1 VASAADRVVLPWER
15 VLWTGRPAWP
25 RRLVEPRTR
34 YYVTDFR
41 IVVAG
46 ARVREIAAHDIRRA
60 ELRCSTAQRMLG
72 TSTLA
77 IESQRKEDP
86 RLELRG
92 IRHGPQLA
100 LVVQLL
106 ASERHIDE
114 TLLRDAAGMGAA
126 DPFRPG
132 RSVGM
137 LTVSLVAASAIGV
150 ATMGHPRPSESVI
163 YPHDDALAPDG
174 KRKSRDEIIAFMERD
189 VMPFARRALGPL
201 VGGPDRV
208 TCATCH
214 GADGETRGWEM
225 PGVRALPQPELRE
238 AGLEK
243 SGGDLDPQL
252 RNAIYGYLAD
262 EDKQGTMG
270 YMRALVMP
278 GMARLLNRP
287 AYDFTRSY
295 DYNRTHAAI
304 GCYHCHRIK

>member
-1 VASAADRVVLPWER
+1 ML
-15 VLWTGRPAWP
+15 RP
-25 RRLVEPRTR
+25 REQ

-41 IVVAG
+41 VIVEAASGVE
-46 ARVREIAAHDIRRA
+46 EIAAHDIT
-60 ELRCSTAQRMLG
+60 LVDLTCSRSQRPFG
-72 TSTLA
+72 TSTLTVA
-77 IESQRKEDP
+77 SRRDSDP
-86 RLELRG
+86 RLVFRD

-114 TLLRDAAGMGAA
+114 TLLRDAAGKGAS
-126 DPFRPG
+126 DPFHPG
-132 RSVGM
+132 RSVRM
-137 LTVSLVAASAIGV
+137 IALTLGAASALGAV
-150 ATMGHPRPSESVI
+150 VMGHGSPASPI
-163 YPHDDALAPDG
+163 AFPADDAIAPG
-174 KRKSRDEIIAFMERD
+174 GHKRTHDEIVLFMERE
-189 VMPFARRALGPL
+189 VMPFARRALGPI
-201 VGGPDRV
+201 VGGADRV

-214 GADGETRGWEM
+214 GKDGAERKWEM
-225 PGVRALPQPELRE
+225 PGVKALPDPELRE

-243 SGGDLDPQL
+243 GGGKLDPQI

-270 YMRALVMP
+270 YMRSVVMP